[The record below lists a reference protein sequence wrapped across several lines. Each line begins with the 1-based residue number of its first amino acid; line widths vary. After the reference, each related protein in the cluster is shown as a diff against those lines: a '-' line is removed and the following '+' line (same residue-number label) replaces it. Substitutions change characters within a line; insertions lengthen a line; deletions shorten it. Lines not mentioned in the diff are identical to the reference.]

1 MGVMRTMKNLPG
13 KRLAMLFEGG
23 LVVLAS
29 GLVIVLAW
37 WPGWHL
43 WQSIW
48 PTWRGLP
55 AAVLSG
61 VLATVPLVGGYLL
74 LVRLTWAPL
83 VRLRRETIR
92 VAHLLLGDASTWE
105 LAVVSALAGVGEEM
119 LFRGVIQPVAVCL
132 TTPLMGLLVASLL
145 FGLAHCLTWL
155 YFSFAT
161 LIGFYFGA
169 LALLCGEIV
178 TPAVAHGL
186 YDFVILVHVLKLGR
200 RLPT

>member
-1 MGVMRTMKNLPG
+1 MLTMKNISG

-29 GLVIVLAW
+29 GLVVVLAW

-43 WQSIW
+43 WHSIW
-48 PTWRGLP
+48 PTWSAFP

-61 VLATVPLVGGYLL
+61 FLATVPLVGCYLL
-74 LVRLTWAPL
+74 FAGMTWPPL
-83 VRLRRETIR
+83 VRLRRETVR

-119 LFRGVIQPVAVCL
+119 LFRGVVQPVAVYL
-132 TTPLMGLLVASLL
+132 TTPLVGLIAASLL

-161 LIGFYFGA
+161 LVGLYLGT

-178 TPAVAHGL
+178 TPAVVHGL
-186 YDFVILVHVLKLGR
+186 YDFVVLVHVLKLGR
-200 RLPT
+200 RLHT

>member
-1 MGVMRTMKNLPG
+1 MGVMLTMKNLSG

-29 GLVIVLAW
+29 GLVGVLAW

-48 PTWRGLP
+48 PTWRALP

-61 VLATVPLVGGYLL
+61 VLATIPLVGGYLV
-74 LVRLTWAPL
+74 LVGLTWRPL
-83 VRLRRETIR
+83 VRLRRETVR

-105 LAVVSALAGVGEEM
+105 LAVVSVLAGVGEEM

-132 TTPLMGLLVASLL
+132 TTPLVGLIAASLL

-155 YFSFAT
+155 YFSFAA
-161 LIGFYFGA
+161 LIGFYLGA

-186 YDFVILVHVLKLGR
+186 YDFVVLVHVLKLGR

>member
-1 MGVMRTMKNLPG
+1 MASVAVNL
-13 KRLAMLFEGG
+13 AH
-23 LVVLAS
+23 LAS
-29 GLVIVLAW
+29 LASSSPEWSSGDGTAGW
-37 WPGWHL
+37 W
-43 WQSIW
+43 
-48 PTWRGLP
+48 LP
-55 AAVLSG
+55 
-61 VLATVPLVGGYLL
+61 LACQADL
-74 LVRLTWAPL
+74 APL
-83 VRLRRETIR
+83 VRLRRETVR

-105 LAVVSALAGVGEEM
+105 LAVVSTLAGAGEEM

-161 LIGFYFGA
+161 LIGFYLGA

-186 YDFVILVHVLKLGR
+186 YDFVVLVHVLKLGR